1 IFEPYFTT
9 KEKGTGTGLGLSIVH
24 GIIKNHSGHITVYS
38 RPGQG
43 TTFHVY
49 LPLARREEEKPS
61 AQSAKQVPG
70 GTESVLLVDDEQ
82 PIVEIQQ
89 MILEGLGY
97 RVAARTSSV
106 EALEAFRSNPDK
118 FDIVV
123 TDMVMPNMNGDRL
136 ARKLKEIRPD
146 IPVILC
152 TGFSRKP
159 DVSRDNHVIESVLM
173 KPVGKAEIAKTLR
186 NLLDKA
192 RLQPQTESR

>member
-1 IFEPYFTT
+1 M
-9 KEKGTGTGLGLSIVH
+9 
-24 GIIKNHSGHITVYS
+24 
-38 RPGQG
+38 
-43 TTFHVY
+43 
-49 LPLARREEEKPS
+49 
-61 AQSAKQVPG
+61 
-70 GTESVLLVDDEQ
+70 LLVDDEQ

-152 TGFSRKP
+152 TGFGRKP

>member
-1 IFEPYFTT
+1 M
-9 KEKGTGTGLGLSIVH
+9 
-24 GIIKNHSGHITVYS
+24 
-38 RPGQG
+38 
-43 TTFHVY
+43 
-49 LPLARREEEKPS
+49 
-61 AQSAKQVPG
+61 PG

-152 TGFSRKP
+152 TGFGRKP